1 MVYLQ
6 LTGAVVQLPPLALRE
21 EVIAI
26 MIHIVREILYV
37 EVIIAL
43 MTFHPLEA
51 IGVQAQTV
59 VLVSN
64 YTMH

>member
-37 EVIIAL
+37 EVTIA
-43 MTFHPLEA
+43 
-51 IGVQAQTV
+51 
-59 VLVSN
+59 
-64 YTMH
+64 